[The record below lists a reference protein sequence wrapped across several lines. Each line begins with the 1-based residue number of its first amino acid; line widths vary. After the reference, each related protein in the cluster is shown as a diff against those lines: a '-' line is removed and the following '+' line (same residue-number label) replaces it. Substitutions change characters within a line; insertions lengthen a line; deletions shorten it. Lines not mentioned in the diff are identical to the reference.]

1 MTHSRWLAAAAVA
14 TPFLLAGCGS
24 PRDASKANFKTALD
38 GHFAHHC
45 VYVSPAVGLTAYPA
59 TVDDGTDTSRFD
71 ALVSAGLLTAAQAT
85 DEHSGPLGIG
95 TVRTTRK
102 TYDLTALGKSEY
114 RTDTAAGGGF
124 CAAHYDVVS
133 VDSFTAP
140 TANNGV
146 TVSQVNFTVA
156 PHLEPWTANP
166 AIQDRYGA
174 QLANVKQTA
183 DHATLVLTD
192 KGWVVQGDDPA
203 G

>member
-1 MTHSRWLAAAAVA
+1 MKMPRLSRSLAALVALASCGNPRAAN
-14 TPFLLAGCGS
+14 
-24 PRDASKANFKTALD
+24 DANFKTALD
-38 GHFAHHC
+38 SHFAAHC
-45 VYVSPAVGLTAYPA
+45 VYVSPSVGLTAYPA

-146 TVSQVNFTVA
+146 TVSQANFTVA

-174 QLANVKQTA
+174 ELTAIRRTA
-183 DHATLVLTD
+183 DHATLVLAD
-192 KGWVVQGDDPA
+192 KGWTVLGDAPD
-203 G
+203 